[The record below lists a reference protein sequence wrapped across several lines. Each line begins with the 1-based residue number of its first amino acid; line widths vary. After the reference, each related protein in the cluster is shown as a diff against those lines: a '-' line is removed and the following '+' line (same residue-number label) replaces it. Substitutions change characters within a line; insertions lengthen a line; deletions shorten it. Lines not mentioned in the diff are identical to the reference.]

1 MKLKNFRD
9 LIDERFSKDE
19 IAEIKAR
26 ATLEVKVLRSLQE
39 GVKKIIDDY
48 MEKNKIGFNEVVRRL
63 NSNAT
68 QVAKIQRGQAN
79 LTLASLAHISA
90 LLGQEPILVFKKK

>member
-9 LIDERFSKDE
+9 LIEERFSKDE
-19 IAEIKAR
+19 IAAIEQR
-26 ATLEVKVLRSLQE
+26 AELEVKALRSLQE
-39 GVKKIIDDY
+39 GVKKIVDDY
-48 MEKNKIGFNEVVRRL
+48 MKKNKIGFNELVRRL

-90 LLGQEPILVFKKK
+90 LLEQEPTLVFKKK